1 MPEAQRDVTKGTA
14 TEKSSKLLKLAD
26 PEKVSIDVATQQML
40 ARAQTLQIETVFD
53 RAVKMKPCNI
63 GVQGTC
69 CKNCGMG
76 PCRLPLPKSG
86 IEGEDTRKGLC
97 GASPNTI
104 AARNFIRM
112 IAGGAAAH
120 SDHGRCVAEVFITAA
135 RKESEDYKIKDPVKL
150 LSIAPYLNVD
160 TTVEVDGETLDRDMD
175 EIALEVAEKALNE
188 WGKSEGELLYLKRAP
203 APLYEKWQK
212 NGVLPRN
219 IDREIVEIMHRT
231 HIGVDQDYKNLMK
244 QGTRAAIADGWG
256 GSMLATDLQDVL
268 FGTPYPLQSE
278 ANLGVLKED
287 QVNIIIHGH
296 EPVLSEMIVAVAQTA
311 EMEEYARSKGAK
323 GIQLSGICCTAN
335 EILQRHGVPL
345 CGTFMQQELAIITG
359 ACDAM
364 VVDIQCIF
372 QNVANVAKCFHTKI
386 ITTHPIARMEQDN
399 VIHIEFDEHH
409 AWEDAK
415 RIVKLAIDNFQN
427 RGADVMI
434 PTQKGVQIAGFG
446 VEAINYHL
454 GGTFRGSYVPLNENI
469 INGRIRGI
477 GGVVGCNN
485 ARTKH
490 NEGHIAVVKELI
502 KNDVIVLTTGCNGIA
517 CAMEGLLTPES
528 AAVHCG
534 PGLAEV
540 CETVGIPPVLHL
552 GSCVDNSRILL
563 AATEV
568 VKAGGL
574 GNDISDLPAAGSAPE
589 WMSEKAISIGHYFVA
604 SGVYTVFG
612 VGLPVTGAPV
622 FQKYIFEEFEKLYGG
637 MWDLEI
643 DPIKHARKMIA
654 HIDKK
659 RQALGIDKARDR
671 ILVDM
676 ASRRDLAAV

>member
-1 MPEAQRDVTKGTA
+1 MEGKKDAPKAKAV
-14 TEKSSKLLKLAD
+14 KLAD
-26 PEKVSIDVATQQML
+26 PKTASIDGATQEMIDL
-40 ARAQTLQIETVFD
+40 SHKLEIETVFD
-53 RAVKMKPCNI
+53 RAVSMKPCNI
-63 GVQGTC
+63 GTQGTC

-76 PCRLPLPKSG
+76 PCRLPLPKGG
-86 IEGEDTRKGLC
+86 IDGEDERKGLC
-97 GASPNTI
+97 GATPNTI

-120 SDHGRCVAEVFITAA
+120 SDHGRSVAEVFLTAA
-135 RKESEDYKIKDPVKL
+135 RKETDAYRIKDTNKL
-150 LSIAPYLNVD
+150 IEVAQYLGVA
-160 TTVEVDGETLDRDMD
+160 TQVEKDGETLDRDLD
-175 EIALEVAEKALNE
+175 EVALEVGEKAMNE
-188 WGKSEGELLYLKRAP
+188 WGKADGELLFAKRAP
-203 APLYEKWQK
+203 EERYKLWKK
-212 NGVLPRN
+212 MGVVPRN

-256 GSMLATDLQDVL
+256 GSMLATELQDIL
-268 FGTPYPLQSE
+268 FGTPYPVASE

-287 QVNIIIHGH
+287 MVNVVIHGH
-296 EPVLSEMIVAVAQTA
+296 EPVLSEMIVAVSQMK
-311 EMEEYARSKGAK
+311 EMDEYAKSKGAK
-323 GIQLSGICCTAN
+323 GIQLSGICCSAN

-345 CGTFMQQELAIITG
+345 CGTFLQQELAIITG

-364 VVDIQCIF
+364 VVDIQCIM
-372 QNVANVAKCFHTKI
+372 QNIANVAKCFHTKL
-386 ITTHPIARMEQDN
+386 ITTHPIAKMEQDD

-409 AWEDAK
+409 AIEDAK
-415 RIVKLAIDNFQN
+415 RIVKLAIDNYEN
-427 RGADVMI
+427 RKAEVMI
-434 PTQKGVQIAGFG
+434 PEQKSPIVAGFG
-446 VEAINYHL
+446 VESIRYHL
-454 GGTFRGSYVPLNENI
+454 GGTFRGSYYTLNDNI

-490 NEGHIAVVKELI
+490 NQGHVEVVKELI
-502 KNDVIVLTTGCNGIA
+502 KNDVIVLTTGCNAIA
-517 CAMEGLLTPES
+517 CAMEGLLTPET
-528 AAVHCG
+528 AAVFCG

-574 GNDISDLPAAGSAPE
+574 GKDISDLPAAGSAPE

-612 VGLPVTGAPV
+612 VTMPVTGAPV
-622 FQKYIFEEFEKLYGG
+622 FQKYLFEEFEKMYGG

-643 DPIKHARKMIA
+643 DPIKHAHKMIA

-659 RQALGIDKARDR
+659 RKVLGIDRTRDR
-671 ILVDM
+671 ILMDM
-676 ASRRDLAAV
+676 ADRREIETA